1 MAGKRAK
8 RKTKGI
14 LFGLGAGS
22 GRRKRKAGAWRRQ
35 ITAVS
40 MITAVILAVVCV
52 FAGLGA
58 GFMFLEQYV
67 KNAVPT
73 QRKIGSIELLG
84 VPSWVNNELEKKICT
99 AARAGTE
106 DLTLSED
113 TARLV
118 HNSLVHNVAWLDRV
132 RVQTTNNSIR
142 IRTLWR
148 RPLGLVISGPRRL
161 YVDKDLVV
169 MDFVPVAGLTVAE
182 VTGIA
187 GTAQAPAPGQVWR
200 KDDLAAAIDILARL
214 ERMDGLLTP
223 DKPLLYEIE
232 SIDVSN
238 FNGRQSSRD
247 SHIVLYS
254 KDKTEIIWGAEI
266 GTWQHHL
273 EATDEEK
280 LAKLYAYYKESGT
293 LLNGAKYVNLRDPQ
307 QTIPLPVDRY

>member
-1 MAGKRAK
+1 MAGKKAK
-8 RKTKGI
+8 RKKKGI
-14 LFGLGAGS
+14 LFGFGAGS
-22 GRRKRKAGAWRRQ
+22 GRRKRRAGPWRRR

-40 MITAVILAVVCV
+40 IITAVILAAVCV
-52 FAGLGA
+52 FAALGA

-67 KNAVPT
+67 KTAVPLS
-73 QRKIGSIELLG
+73 RKIGSLELLG
-84 VPSWVNNELEKKICT
+84 VPTWVNNELEKKICT
-99 AARAGTE
+99 AAHAGAE
-106 DLTLSED
+106 DLTLSDD
-113 TARLV
+113 TARFVQNNLV
-118 HNSLVHNVAWLDRV
+118 RNVAWLDRV

-148 RPLGLVISGPRRL
+148 KPLSLVQLGSRRF
-161 YVDKDLVV
+161 YVDKDLVIL
-169 MDFVPVAGLTVAE
+169 DFVPVAGLAVVE
-182 VTGIA
+182 VTGITGA
-187 GTAQAPAPGQVWR
+187 AQAPAPGRVWR

-214 ERMDGLLTP
+214 ERMDRLLTP
-223 DKPLLYEIE
+223 DKPLLYEID

-254 KDKTEIIWGAEI
+254 KDNTEIIWGAEI